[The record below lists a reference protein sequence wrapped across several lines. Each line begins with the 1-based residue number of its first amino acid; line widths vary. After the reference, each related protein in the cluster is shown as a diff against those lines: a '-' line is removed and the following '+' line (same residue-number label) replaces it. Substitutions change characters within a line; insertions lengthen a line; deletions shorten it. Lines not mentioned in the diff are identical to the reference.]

1 MREAAVGQNDHSNSA
16 CLTLLKVSF
25 EMIETS
31 VKTYSRAVAVFLILS
46 MFAGWFGE
54 LHVPSVMMTG
64 DAATTADQLR
74 ANEDLFRLG
83 FAAYLVEA
91 FSDVVLA
98 WLLYVLLKPVHRD
111 LALLSAFFGL
121 VSMSLFATT
130 KMLYFAAPM
139 FLKESEYLTAFS
151 PNQLESLA
159 SAFLNLYAVLGGVSM
174 LFYGTAWIIR
184 GYLTFRSAYLPR
196 FLGALMVVAG
206 VGFAAKT
213 ITAVLAPAYSSDIL
227 LVPMFFNMVAVAI
240 WMLVRGVD
248 QEKSNRVTAA

>member
-1 MREAAVGQNDHSNSA
+1 MGGVPP
-16 CLTLLKVSF
+16 
-25 EMIETS
+25 EMMQTS
-31 VKTYSRAVAVFLILS
+31 PKTYSRAVALFLILS
-46 MFAGWFGE
+46 AIGGWFGE
-54 LHVPSVMMTG
+54 LYVPSVMMTG
-64 DAATTADQLR
+64 DAATTAGQLR
-74 ANEDLFRLG
+74 INEGLFRVG

-139 FLKESEYLTAFS
+139 FLKDSGHLAAFS

-159 SAFLNLYAVLGGVSM
+159 SVFLNFYAVLGGVSF

-184 GYLTFRSAYLPR
+184 GYLTFRSVYLPR

-206 VGFAAKT
+206 AGFAAKT
-213 ITAVLAPAYSSDIL
+213 ITALLAPDYSSDVL
-227 LVPMFFNMVAVAI
+227 LAPMFLNLVAVTI
-240 WMLVRGVD
+240 WMVVRGVD
-248 QEKSNRVTAA
+248 QEKWDLATAN